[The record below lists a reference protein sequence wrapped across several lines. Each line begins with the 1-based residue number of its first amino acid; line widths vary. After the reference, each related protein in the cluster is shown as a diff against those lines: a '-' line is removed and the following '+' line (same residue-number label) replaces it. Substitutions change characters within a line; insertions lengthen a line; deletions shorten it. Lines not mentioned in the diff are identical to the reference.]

1 MSNGVLLLF
10 CIIIFS
16 IAVLTLFFIEPHQKK
31 TFDKQKVV
39 KYNDNDYWGNIMN
52 WKDLLNKHDW
62 QRFLVKTYNTTT
74 DADVKETIEE
84 VGEVEKNAMAEL
96 ERLKKQNDSI

>member
-1 MSNGVLLLF
+1 
-10 CIIIFS
+10 
-16 IAVLTLFFIEPHQKK
+16 
-31 TFDKQKVV
+31 
-39 KYNDNDYWGNIMN
+39 MN

-84 VGEVEKNAMAEL
+84 VWEVEKNAMAEL